1 MRFANK
7 LGEKWE
13 KRVKKGI
20 LGAVKRDF
28 FAEKRVL
35 LRKCFTFICVYQN
48 FFVPL
53 QPQKS

>member
-1 MRFANK
+1 MQINREKN
-7 LGEKWE
+7 GEK
-13 KRVKKGI
+13 G
-20 LGAVKRDF
+20 DF